1 MILLIRSKHCNIL
14 SVSLKYFTEIMQ
26 NVFISNR
33 KEVYMK
39 NNKRRIVSIAIV
51 TILVLAMVVPVVVS
65 ALITVRG

>member
-1 MILLIRSKHCNIL
+1 MILLIRRKHCNIL
-14 SVSLKYFTEIMQ
+14 FVSLKYFTEIMQ

-65 ALITVRG
+65 ALVTVRG

>member
-1 MILLIRSKHCNIL
+1 MILLIRRKHCNIL
-14 SVSLKYFTEIMQ
+14 SVGLKYFTEIMQ